1 MILYFTSTGNSKF
14 VAEILKLDLQDTA
27 VSLNHIFKN
36 NKKMEFY
43 TEAPYVIVC
52 PIYAWRLPRKI
63 ETFLNKAHFN
73 GSQSIY
79 IVATMGDSYGLADQ
93 YCKKIFLKRKM
104 DYKGFAGILMP
115 DNYMVS
121 NKMLS
126 KNEAISK
133 IQSNLP
139 YLHEISKHILN
150 RSELEMKI
158 SSKKNAWLLSS
169 IANWGFNTFMR
180 NSRSFNVDNTT
191 CIQCQKCVRV
201 CPTNNICMKNGRI
214 NFKNECMFCL
224 GCIHNCPVHAIDY
237 KGKLKANGY
246 YLCPPLTDLLK

>member
-14 VAEILKLDLQDTA
+14 VAEILKLYLQDTA

-36 NKKMEFY
+36 NLKLEFY
-43 TEAPYVIVC
+43 TETPYVIVC

-63 ETFLNKAHFN
+63 ETFLKKAHFN

-150 RSELEMKI
+150 RSELEMKL
-158 SSKKNAWLLSS
+158 SSKK
-169 IANWGFNTFMR
+169 M
-180 NSRSFNVDNTT
+180 
-191 CIQCQKCVRV
+191 
-201 CPTNNICMKNGRI
+201 
-214 NFKNECMFCL
+214 L
-224 GCIHNCPVHAIDY
+224 GCYQVLRIGDLIHLCVTVVR
-237 KGKLKANGY
+237 LKSIILHVYNAKNVY
-246 YLCPPLTDLLK
+246 EYVQRIIFV

>member
-1 MILYFTSTGNSKF
+1 MILYFTSTGNSKI

-36 NKKMEFY
+36 NKILEFY
-43 TEAPYVIVC
+43 TETPYVIVC

-63 ETFLNKAHFN
+63 ETFLKKAHFN

-93 YCKKIFLKRKM
+93 YCKNIFLKRKM

-150 RSELEMKI
+150 RSELEMKL
-158 SSKKNAWLLSS
+158 SSKK
-169 IANWGFNTFMR
+169 M
-180 NSRSFNVDNTT
+180 
-191 CIQCQKCVRV
+191 
-201 CPTNNICMKNGRI
+201 
-214 NFKNECMFCL
+214 L
-224 GCIHNCPVHAIDY
+224 GCYQVLQIGD
-237 KGKLKANGY
+237 
-246 YLCPPLTDLLK
+246 